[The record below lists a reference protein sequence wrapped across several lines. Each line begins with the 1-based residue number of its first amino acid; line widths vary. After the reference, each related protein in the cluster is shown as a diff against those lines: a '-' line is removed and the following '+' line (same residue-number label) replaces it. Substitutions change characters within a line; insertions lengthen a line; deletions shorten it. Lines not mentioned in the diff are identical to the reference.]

1 MGRYY
6 RWVST
11 SDSSDFQRGL
21 ASAPAAEDLA
31 AIERFV
37 DRMWL
42 ERGLSRN
49 TQASYRSDL
58 ALFSR
63 WLLPRGGGL
72 VAASE
77 LEIRDYLAAR
87 RLHARSQARLLSSL
101 RQFYRHL
108 NADRQREDDP
118 TAQLESPKLGLRLPT
133 TLSEK
138 DVERLLE
145 APPTDEAL
153 GLRDRAMLELMYAS
167 GLRVSELVGLKTTSV
182 NAAAGAVMMS
192 GKGGKERMVP
202 LTEASIRAVEAY
214 RQVRDAF
221 LKEGQKEKQ
230 KSPYLF
236 PSRGDSGHLTRHRFA
251 QLLKELAVTAGID
264 PQKVSPHV
272 LRHAFATHLLD
283 HGADLRSVQQMLGHA
298 DISTTQIYTHVVEER
313 LRRLVEQHHPLARP
327 GAKTGR
333 KG

>member
-1 MGRYY
+1 M
-6 RWVST
+6 ST

-192 GKGGKERMVP
+192 GKGGKERIVP
-202 LTEASIRAVEAY
+202 VGEIALRWLERYLRESRPELVDRQASDWLFVTRRGGPMT
-214 RQVRDAF
+214 RQNFWLLIKRYAEQAGVRSA
-221 LKEGQKEKQ
+221 L
-230 KSPYLF
+230 
-236 PSRGDSGHLTRHRFA
+236 
-251 QLLKELAVTAGID
+251 
-264 PQKVSPHV
+264 SPHT
-272 LRHAFATHLLD
+272 LRHAFATHLLE
-283 HGADLRSVQQMLGHA
+283 HGADLRAVQSLLGHA
-298 DISTTQIYTHVVEER
+298 DLSTTQIYTHVAKQR
-313 LRRLVEQHHPLARP
+313 LRELHRSHHPR
-327 GAKTGR
+327 G
-333 KG
+333 